1 MATIICI
8 IEINKC
14 LFFLSVV
21 AHERA
26 GACYNKL
33 KQTFVFCERS
43 DKHMEKNEKI
53 TTGESDYVK
62 TVLYVYPHLKSF
74 QEAVRQSARNKAAL
88 SYKKRDAFAA
98 ACEIA
103 EELLFCETLEALEKD
118 LLSALGALSDEE
130 RYLVGYRYFHA
141 QGEEY
146 PLSYSERSYYRR
158 QNALLQKIRM
168 LLCARGWTGE
178 RFLIEFGRDR
188 LFMRVFNAVREGR
201 EGEIVKK
208 RRKKTLAV
216 RQTKSSLSS
225 LRTGGVLREK
235 KTNADTASA
244 AHTAMQTSA
253 ICTPVRGL
261 RGESGDSGEPPAVSF
276 VR

>member
-1 MATIICI
+1 
-8 IEINKC
+8 
-14 LFFLSVV
+14 
-21 AHERA
+21 
-26 GACYNKL
+26 
-33 KQTFVFCERS
+33 
-43 DKHMEKNEKI
+43 MEKNERI
-53 TTGESDYVK
+53 TIGESDYVK

-103 EELLFCETLEALEKD
+103 EELLFCETLEALERD

-158 QNALLQKIRM
+158 QNALLQKVRM

-225 LRTGGVLREK
+225 ADGRRFTREK
-235 KTNADTASA
+235 DERGHGERGAHRNADERDLHAREGTARRIGRFGRA
-244 AHTAMQTSA
+244 ARGIVRQVVHVQFVFGFAFGGNVTEL
-253 ICTPVRGL
+253 PVRVHVPIARRTAEG
-261 RGESGDSGEPPAVSF
+261 AA
-276 VR
+276 